1 MAYQEI
7 NESGERAE
15 ALYKRLRSKIETPE
29 NIGKMLVIDVDS
41 EDYEIDDKGDII
53 SQNLQLKH
61 LGAKL
66 FGIRIGY
73 KASDTLGGILEL
85 REPQ

>member
-15 ALYKRLRSKIETPE
+15 ALYKRLRSKIKTPE

-41 EDYEIDDKGDII
+41 EDYEIDDTGIVI

-61 LGAKL
+61 PSAKL

>member
-7 NESGERAE
+7 NKSGERAE
-15 ALYKRLRSKIETPE
+15 ALYKRFHLKIETPE
-29 NIGKMLVIDVDS
+29 NIGKMLAIDVDS
-41 EDYEIDDKGDII
+41 EDYEIDDTGIMI
-53 SQNLQLKH
+53 YQNLQQRH
-61 LGAKL
+61 PGAKL

-73 KASDTLGGILEL
+73 KASDTLGGSLEL